1 MEHINSNMTQANQ
14 LLAALQ
20 SRVQVQTDALLVVD
34 QQMRYMRQQ
43 VSARMLTR
51 YQDNY
56 RFGGGQ

>member
-1 MEHINSNMTQANQ
+1 VINHNFTQANQ
-14 LLAALQ
+14 LLAAEQ
-20 SRVQVQTDALLVVD
+20 SRVQNQTDALLVVD

>member
-1 MEHINSNMTQANQ
+1 INSNFTQANQ
-14 LLAALQ
+14 LLASLQ